1 MTQTQ
6 TETLTRRDAIAT
18 GATALGAT
26 TLGAARLLADEPKPR
41 RKVRIGVVG
50 GGFGASF
57 QWNQHPDCVVTGV
70 TDLRA
75 DRRDLLRKVYKCDQV
90 YDSMEDML
98 KQARDI
104 DAIAIFTEAPNH
116 VPHCVAALKAGKHV
130 ICAVPAA
137 QTLEECQLLVDTVKK
152 TGLIYMMAE
161 TSYYQQ
167 ETITARKWY
176 EEGKFGNLFYCE
188 AEYHHAGPLRPKPG
202 SLAIDRNGKRTWR
215 YEYPPML
222 YATHTNA
229 LLTGVTGERL
239 VEVTCFGVENEVTRK
254 RDNAYKNPFCNQTA
268 MYKTNRGNGFRGSQ
282 YWLGAV
288 SITVRASWF
297 GLKMSFLAQTP
308 YGQPPIRVTVRD
320 KTSFDEAG
328 FEFQEPLVEP
338 IKVPK
343 WYETEMLPKPLRHGE
358 GGHDGSHPF
367 LTHEFIDAVVSARK
381 PTVDVYEAVAYT
393 APGIVAHQ
401 SSLKG
406 GELLKIPDFGRGT

>member
-6 TETLTRRDAIAT
+6 SEALTRRDALAT
-18 GATALGAT
+18 GATVLGAT
-26 TLGAARLLADEPKPR
+26 TFGATRLSADAPKPR

-50 GGFGASF
+50 GNFGAAF
-57 QWNQHPDCVVTGV
+57 QWHQHPDCVVTGV

-75 DRRDLLRKVYKCDQV
+75 DRRDVLRKVYKCDQA
-90 YDSMEDML
+90 YDSMEAML

-104 DAIAIFTEAPNH
+104 DAVAIFTEAPNH
-116 VPHCVAALKAGKHV
+116 VPHSVAALNAGKHV
-130 ICAVPAA
+130 FCAVPAA
-137 QTLEECQLLVDTVKK
+137 QTLEECRLLIDTVKK
-152 TGLIYMMAE
+152 TGLTYMMAE

-176 EEGKFGNLFYCE
+176 QEGKFGDLFYCE

-202 SLAIDRNGKRTWR
+202 SLAVDRAGKRTWR

-239 VEVTCFGVENEVTRK
+239 VEVTCFGVESDVTRK

-268 MYKTNRGNGFRGSQ
+268 MYKTSRGHGFRGSQ

-288 SITVRASWF
+288 SITVRASWY

-308 YGQPPIRVTVRD
+308 YGQPPTRVTVRD
-320 KTSFDEAG
+320 KTGFDEAG
-328 FEFQEPLVEP
+328 YEFQEPLVEP
-338 IKVPK
+338 VKVPK
-343 WYETEMLPKPLRHGE
+343 WYETDMLPKPLRHGE

-367 LTHEFIDAVVSARK
+367 LTHEFIDAVVSERRPA
-381 PTVDVYEAVAYT
+381 VDVYEAVAYT

-401 SSLKG
+401 SALKG
-406 GELLKIPDFGRGT
+406 GELLKIPDFGRGA

>member
-1 MTQTQ
+1 MAQTQ
-6 TETLTRRDAIAT
+6 SETPTRRDALAT
-18 GATALGAT
+18 GATLLGAT
-26 TLGAARLLADEPKPR
+26 TFGTMALSADEPKSR

-50 GGFGASF
+50 GGFGTAF
-57 QWNQHPDCVVTGV
+57 QWHQHPNCVVTGV

-75 DRRDLLRKVYKCDQV
+75 DRRETLRNVYKCDQA
-90 YDSMEDML
+90 YDSMEIML
-98 KQARDI
+98 KQARNI
-104 DAIAIFTEAPNH
+104 DAVAIFTEAPNH
-116 VPHCVAALKAGKHV
+116 VPHCVAALNAGKHV

-137 QTLEECQLLVDTVKK
+137 QSLEECRLLVDTVKR
-152 TGLIYMMAE
+152 TGLTYMMAE

-167 ETITARKWY
+167 STITARKWY
-176 EEGKFGNLFYCE
+176 LEGKFGDLFYCE

-215 YEYPPML
+215 YGGIPMH

-254 RDNAYKNPFCNQTA
+254 RDNAYKNPFCNETA
-268 MYKTNRGNGFRGSQ
+268 MYKTSRGHGFRGSQ
-282 YWLGAV
+282 YWSGAV
-288 SITVRASWF
+288 NITVRASWY
-297 GLKMSFLAQTP
+297 GLKMSFLQETP
-308 YGQPPIRVTVRD
+308 YGQPPTRVTVRD

-328 FEFQEPLVEP
+328 YEFQEPLIEQ

-343 WYETEMLPKPLRHGE
+343 WYESEMLPKPLRHEG

-367 LTHEFIDAVVSARK
+367 LTHEFIDAVLSERR

-406 GELLKIPDFGRGT
+406 GDQLKIPDFGRGT